1 MISLS
6 CSGCLG
12 SRLGP
17 RCPPPSPFIPHP
29 APLPPLN
36 TICTSGMK
44 IDFFFKFHIFSGA
57 LSKEERDAAQAP
69 FPSAA
74 PPTPAGTHIT
84 TGHTYIHPDILPA
97 PTLGTH
103 PSPHHIPMQDTS
115 VHTAETHRT
124 PCPHRHPPQAHF
136 TTTHSLDIC
145 CHTLYVHKLTRMPV
159 HIDYGTPVYTNPGS
173 GTISP
178 QAPRRPRGCS
188 RGDGVRNKGFPARTW
203 PPNPQGYSCPSSH
216 NQPNA
221 LA

>member
-1 MISLS
+1 
-6 CSGCLG
+6 
-12 SRLGP
+12 
-17 RCPPPSPFIPHP
+17 
-29 APLPPLN
+29 
-36 TICTSGMK
+36 MK

-74 PPTPAGTHIT
+74 PPTPTGTHIT

-159 HIDYGTPVYTNPGS
+159 HIDYGTPLCTQTRAQGPS
-173 GTISP
+173 HH
-178 QAPRRPRGCS
+178 RR
-188 RGDGVRNKGFPARTW
+188 RGDPVAVPGGKGSETRAFLPGLG
-203 PPNPQGYSCPSSH
+203 PPNPKVTPALPH
-216 NQPNA
+216 TTNQMLWPDPGCRCLRA
-221 LA
+221 